1 MSRQSSFGQALL
13 NGKLKLTQWTMAG
26 TLLGKSRPCIVAWPS
41 HNRRLG
47 FGHDCLNHPLTQYC
61 YLLAIILPVPME
73 PLAILGLVWPSNLTL
88 TRPYNCRDL
97 INQ

>member
-26 TLLGKSRPCIVAWPS
+26 TLLGKSRPSIVAWPS

-61 YLLAIILPVPME
+61 LFVSNHPTCPHGATCHIRISMAIKLDT
-73 PLAILGLVWPSNLTL
+73 N
-88 TRPYNCRDL
+88 
-97 INQ
+97 